1 MGRKLVQEEDIVAMN
16 EAYLLCGTYSGV
28 AKVLGWSPSTVKK
41 YIIEGY
47 QSKGIV
53 GEVPSTKVFVEP
65 AAVDEAIEYLLNH
78 SNLSCLTEQERKDMA
93 TIWKGMLL

>member
-1 MGRKLVQEEDIVAMN
+1 MAKRVTEQDIIDMN

-28 AKVLGWSPSTVKK
+28 AKALGWSASTVKK

-47 QSKGIV
+47 QSKGAT
-53 GEVPSTKVFVEP
+53 GEIPSTKIFVEP

-78 SNLSCLTEQERKDMA
+78 SNLSCLTDQEKKDMA
-93 TIWKGMLL
+93 AIWKGMLL